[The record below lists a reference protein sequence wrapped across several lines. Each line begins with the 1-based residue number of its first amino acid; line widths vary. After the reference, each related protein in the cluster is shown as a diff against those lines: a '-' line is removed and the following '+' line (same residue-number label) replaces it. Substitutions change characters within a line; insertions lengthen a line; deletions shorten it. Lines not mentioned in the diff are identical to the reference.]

1 MRTAFIAFLAIV
13 TLGGFASAD
22 VGLRGTYEVVG
33 VEEDDMLKMRAGP
46 GTGYKII
53 LGLPNGT
60 IVRLYDCDQTGRS
73 YCQIWCLGGLHAA
86 A

>member
-13 TLGGFASAD
+13 TLGGIANAD
-22 VGLRGTYEVVG
+22 NGLRGTYEVVG

-60 IVRLYDCDQTGRS
+60 IVRLYDCDQ
-73 YCQIWCLGGLHAA
+73 LAA
-86 A
+86 AAGAKFH